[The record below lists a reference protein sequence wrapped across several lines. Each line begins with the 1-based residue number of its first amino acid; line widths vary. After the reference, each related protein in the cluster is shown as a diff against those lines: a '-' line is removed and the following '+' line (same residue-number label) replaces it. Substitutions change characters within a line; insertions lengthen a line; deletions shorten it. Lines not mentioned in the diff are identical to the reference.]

1 MNGYTVSKLTTKK
14 ICVDVPASKSIL
26 NRALLLAAFTDGDT
40 HLICG
45 DFGDDSEVLLECLS
59 VLGIKVEKLSDGLL
73 VHGKRDFNRTGKFN
87 VANAG
92 TVARFLT
99 SILAFFGGHYEFYG
113 SPRMNERPMEIL
125 PLLSSLGVKIKYL
138 QESNHFPFRMD
149 SDGVNEGK
157 VVIDTDVSTQYA
169 SGLMLAAALSGP
181 PLSIEMTGGRTSGS
195 YIRMTAALIRAF
207 GGEAEFSA
215 EKILTIS
222 PILHSTEQ
230 FTVEPDVSGA
240 CYFYA
245 LSLLCNASVCVRGV
259 HFDSLQGDMMFL
271 KLLARKGVR
280 LKETETGVVAD
291 GSILPPYNGI
301 DTEMTDYSDQTMT
314 VAVLAAFAE
323 SPSILRDVSH
333 IRSQECDRV
342 EAVIENL
349 KVLGANAFTNGD
361 DIFIEPAPV
370 RPCTIKTF
378 SDHRVAMAFALAGL
392 KTGGITID
400 DPSCCS
406 KTFPNFFKL
415 LEELTK

>member
-1 MNGYTVSKLTTKK
+1 MNGYPVSKLTTKN
-14 ICVDVPASKSIL
+14 ICVSVPASKSIL

-40 HLICG
+40 RLICG
-45 DFGDDSEVLLECLS
+45 EYGDDSEALLACLS
-59 VLGIKVEKLSDGLL
+59 ELGIEVEQLSDGLL
-73 VHGKRDFNRTGKFN
+73 VHGKKNFSRSASLN
-87 VANAG
+87 VENAG

-99 SILAFFGGHYEFYG
+99 SILAFFGGNYEFYG
-113 SPRMNERPMEIL
+113 SSRMKERPMEIL
-125 PLLSSLGVKIKYL
+125 PLLSSLGVNIEYL
-138 QESNHFPFRMD
+138 EKPDHFPFRMH
-149 SDGVNEGK
+149 SDGINVGK
-157 VVIDTDVSTQYA
+157 VVVDTDVSTQYA
-169 SGLMLAAALSGP
+169 SGLMLAAALSGK
-181 PLSIEMTGGRTSGS
+181 PLSVELTGGRTSGS

-207 GGEAEFSA
+207 GGDVGFSA
-215 EKILTIS
+215 EKILSIT
-222 PILHSTEQ
+222 PILRSAEQ

-259 HFDSLQGDMMFL
+259 HLNSLQGDMMFL

-280 LKETETGVVAD
+280 LKETDLGVVAD
-291 GSILPPYNGI
+291 GTILPPYNGI
-301 DTEMTDYSDQTMT
+301 DIEMTDFSDQTMT
-314 VAVLAAFAE
+314 VAVLAAFAG

-342 EAVIENL
+342 EAIIENL
-349 KVLGANAFTNGD
+349 KALGANAFTNGD

-370 RPCTIKTF
+370 CPCLITTF

-392 KTGGITID
+392 KAGGITID

-406 KTFPNFFKL
+406 KTFPNFFKI